1 MPVLAPGSAIA
12 KPAIDLRSWFFASWS
27 QSTAPDAPGLRSA
40 LPPLQPSCCPSWF
53 ISRLPWPRP
62 VSVAG
67 AFLAIVSLMS
77 AAGCATQAQS
87 GGAIGAFVGAVGGA
101 ATGIATAGRQADN
114 RRQAALVGGTAGA
127 VAGAA
132 VGATIGARLDRADRE
147 RADAA
152 ARQAIAQRE
161 TGQAGAGVDW
171 QGTDRG
177 RAEAVGAVSVSG
189 RQGCEQVKE
198 VAIIRGEEVRQAA
211 VFCRDPASGQLTR
224 V

>member
-1 MPVLAPGSAIA
+1 MPVLLPFSGVIRDAWP
-12 KPAIDLRSWFFASWS
+12 WS
-27 QSTAPDAPGLRSA
+27 RSA
-40 LPPLQPSCCPSWF
+40 ALAVIASLTLAS
-53 ISRLPWPRP
+53 
-62 VSVAG
+62 AG
-67 AFLAIVSLMS
+67 
-77 AAGCATQAQS
+77 GCATQAQS
-87 GGAIGAFVGAVGGA
+87 GGTIGAFVGAVGGA
-101 ATGIATAGRQADN
+101 ATGIATAGRKADN

-161 TGQAGAGVDW
+161 TGQTASGVDW

-189 RQGCEQVKE
+189 RQGCEQVRE

-211 VFCRDPASGQLTR
+211 VFCRDPGSGQLIR